1 MASNDGQFEQANSSG
16 FPDEMIRRF
25 LLGDL
30 NATERPVFEQR
41 LLVDDALAA
50 RVRLA
55 ELELA
60 DDYAYRQLSSAER
73 ELITEK
79 FLLSADRERK
89 VRVSRSLRDH
99 FAPAPIASIGS
110 SAYFNKLRSVFDR
123 AQPAWRFAFAAVIF
137 ILLIGT
143 VWVVVKKEP
152 GIKEALTHP
161 FRKHSSSSTEPTV
174 SHHPTNVSAPEHQTS
189 PSPMP
194 VHDQTAASPLI
205 VSVALLPMASSP
217 GDATPWISL
226 PKGDEDIARLQLAV
240 KPDQLGPYRAEL
252 LTSEGQP
259 VLSGELIKAPDN
271 GAQVNFDVPARLL
284 KSGDYQIRLSRD
296 NAGANENL
304 GSYYF
309 RVQ

>member
-1 MASNDGQFEQANSSG
+1 MASNNGQFEQANSSG

-60 DDYAYRQLSSAER
+60 DDYAYRQLSNAER
-73 ELITEK
+73 ELFTEK

-99 FAPAPIASIGS
+99 FAPAAVAGGS
-110 SAYFNKLRSVFDR
+110 AAYINRLRAVFGVS
-123 AQPAWRFAFAAVIF
+123 QLAWRFAFA
-137 ILLIGT
+137 
-143 VWVVVKKEP
+143 VVVLLLLFGAALLVIKEP
-152 GIKEALTHP
+152 RLARQITNSIVPRRRLAPSVPHEAS
-161 FRKHSSSSTEPTV
+161 HSNNT
-174 SHHPTNVSAPEHQTS
+174 SAPEHQTT

-226 PKGDEDIARLQLAV
+226 PKGVEDIARLQLAV

-252 LTSEGQP
+252 LTSERQP